1 MLRDRGGS
9 RTALSQ
15 SARAHRG
22 DCLECRLCVAS
33 CPTAALAFEE
43 DCTIDTAA

>member
-1 MLRDRGGS
+1 MRRDRGGS

-22 DCLECRLCVAS
+22 DCLECRLGVAS
-33 CPTAALAFEE
+33 CPTAALTFEE
-43 DCTIDTAA
+43 RSPTGTAA